1 MARGVNKAIVL
12 GFLGDDPSVRY
23 TQSGNAVANI
33 SVATTEKW
41 KDKNSGEDLE
51 KDVSAH
57 ESQPED
63 LRAREWPE

>member
-1 MARGVNKAIVL
+1 MKNKSTDR
-12 GFLGDDPSVRY
+12 FLLFIE
-23 TQSGNAVANI
+23 T
-33 SVATTEKW
+33 ATVFLLMLFAAAYIQT
-41 KDKNSGEDLE
+41 SGEDLE